1 MKKLRTGT
9 AALVS
14 RQDNKSMAKWVEI
27 RKSGNFEEIGRRNH
41 ISPVLARLLRN
52 RGIEEEEQ
60 IRAYLHGGLEML
72 HDPGLLKDM
81 DLAGGIL
88 HEAIE
93 EGKKIRV
100 IGDYDVDGV
109 CASAILVRGLR
120 NAGADVDAVI
130 PHRVRDG
137 YGMNMDMIE
146 NAHADGVE
154 VLITCDNGI
163 SAREEVAQ
171 AVAYGITVIV
181 TDHHEVPYE
190 DTPEGR
196 RYLVPEADAVI
207 DPKQPDCPYPYKG
220 ICGAFVAFKLI
231 NFYYEEILQTKP
243 EKRFYEE
250 LLQLAAFA
258 TIEDIMDLLD
268 ENRPLVKR
276 GLELLNTAPVSGIR
290 ELIEV
295 LGLAEKKIN
304 AYHIGFMLGPCINA
318 SGRMDTAEKALKLLL
333 TGDAQEAMRIAGEL
347 QMLNEER
354 KSMTERAAEEA
365 YARIEQEYAQDKV
378 YVVYLPDCHESI
390 AGIVAGRVKERYGHP
405 TLIVTDA
412 EDGLKGSA
420 RSITAYHMYDGLTEV
435 ADIFTRFGGHAQAAG
450 FSLPK
455 EKLEEL
461 RRRLNENCR
470 LEEKDFGEVVRIDLN
485 LPLQYADYA
494 LLRELA
500 LLEPT
505 GQGNSRALFGRS
517 GLILTRLVFKGA
529 DDIVCKLSVR
539 DGGRAYE
546 MTMFRR
552 SHELRDAIL
561 KKYGEETLMQLYGRG
576 AEIPVMAAY
585 TIKEDNW
592 LGGENIQLIVEDY
605 KLA

>member
-1 MKKLRTGT
+1 
-9 AALVS
+9 
-14 RQDNKSMAKWVEI
+14 MAKWVEV
-27 RKSGNFEEIGRRNH
+27 RKAGNFEEIGRRNH

-52 RGIEEEEQ
+52 RGIEEDAQ
-60 IRAYLHGGLEML
+60 IQAYLHGGLEQL

-81 DLAGGIL
+81 DLACGIL
-88 HEAIE
+88 AEAIE

-146 NAHADGVE
+146 NAYADGVD
-154 VLITCDNGI
+154 VLLTCDNGI

-171 AVAYGITVIV
+171 AVAYGITVII
-181 TDHHEVPYE
+181 TDHHEVPFE

-196 RYLVPEADAVI
+196 RYFVPEADAVV

-220 ICGAFVAFKLI
+220 ICGAYVAFQLI
-231 NFYYEEILQTKP
+231 CFLHKEILQRELTP
-243 EKRFYEE
+243 AFYDE

-276 GLELLNTAPVSGIR
+276 GLELLNTRPVRGIR
-290 ELIEV
+290 ELITV
-295 LGLAEKKIN
+295 LGLGDKPIR
-304 AYHIGFMLGPCINA
+304 AYQVGFMLGPCINA
-318 SGRMDTAEKALKLLL
+318 SGRMDTAEKALRLLL
-333 TGDAQEAMRIAGEL
+333 TEDADEAMEIAGEL
-347 QMLNEER
+347 QVLNEER
-354 KSMTERAAEEA
+354 KTMTERAAEEA
-365 YARIEQEYAQDKV
+365 YAIIDRDYAQDKV

-390 AGIVAGRVKERYGHP
+390 AGIVAGRVKEKYGHP
-405 TLIVTDA
+405 ALIVTDA

-420 RSITAYHMYDGLTEV
+420 RSITAYHMYEGMTEV
-435 ADIFTRFGGHAQAAG
+435 ADVFTRFGGHAQAAG
-450 FSLPK
+450 FSLPA
-455 EKLEEL
+455 EKLDEL
-461 RRRLNENCR
+461 RRRLNENCK
-470 LEEKDFGEVVRIDLN
+470 LEEKDFGEVLRIDLL
-485 LPLQYADYA
+485 LPLQYANYA
-494 LLRELA
+494 LLREIS

-505 GQGNSRALFGRS
+505 GQGNRRPLFGRA
-517 GLILTRLVFKGA
+517 GLTLTRLDFYGA

-539 DGGRAYE
+539 DQGHGFE

-552 SHELRDAIL
+552 SEEIRTAIAD
-561 KKYGEETLMQLYGRG
+561 KYGDQTLADLRGRG
-576 AEIPVMAAY
+576 AEIPLLVVF
-585 TIKEDNW
+585 TIKEDTYR
-592 LGGENIQLIVEDY
+592 GGNAIQLLVEDY
-605 KLA
+605 KIQ

>member
-1 MKKLRTGT
+1 
-9 AALVS
+9 
-14 RQDNKSMAKWVEI
+14 MAKWVEV
-27 RKSGNFEEIGRRNH
+27 RKAGNFEEIGRRNH

-52 RGIEEEEQ
+52 RGIEEDAQ
-60 IRAYLHGGLEML
+60 IQAYLHGGLEQL
-72 HDPGLLKDM
+72 HDPGMLKDM
-81 DLAGGIL
+81 DLACGIL
-88 HEAIE
+88 AEAME

-120 NAGADVDAVI
+120 NAGANVDAVI

-146 NAHADGVE
+146 NAHADGVD
-154 VLITCDNGI
+154 VLLTCDNGI

-171 AVAYGITVIV
+171 AVAYGITVII
-181 TDHHEVPYE
+181 TDHHEVPFE

-196 RYLVPEADAVI
+196 HYIVPEADAVV

-220 ICGAFVAFKLI
+220 ICGAYVAFQLI
-231 NFYYEEILQTKP
+231 CFLHKEILQRELAP
-243 EKRFYEE
+243 AFYDE

-276 GLELLNTAPVSGIR
+276 GLELLNTRPVRGIR

-295 LGLAEKKIN
+295 LGLGDKPIH
-304 AYHIGFMLGPCINA
+304 AYQVGFMLGPCINA
-318 SGRMDTAEKALKLLL
+318 SGRMDTAERALRLLL
-333 TGDAQEAMRIAGEL
+333 TEDADEAMTIAGEL
-347 QMLNEER
+347 QVLNEER
-354 KSMTERAAEEA
+354 KTMTEQAAEEA
-365 YARIEQEYAQDKV
+365 YSIIERDYLQDKV
-378 YVVYLPDCHESI
+378 YVVYLPGCHESI
-390 AGIVAGRVKERYGHP
+390 AGIVAGRVKEKYGHP
-405 TLIVTDA
+405 ALIVTDA

-420 RSITAYHMYDGLTEV
+420 RSITAYHMYEGMTEV
-435 ADIFTRFGGHAQAAG
+435 ADVFTRFGGHAQAAG
-450 FSLPK
+450 FSLPT

-470 LEEKDFGEVVRIDLN
+470 LEEKDFGEVLRIDLV
-485 LPLQYADYA
+485 LPLQYANYA
-494 LLRELA
+494 LLREIT

-505 GQGNSRALFGRS
+505 GQGNRRPLFGRA
-517 GLILTRLVFKGA
+517 GLTLTRLDFYGA

-539 DGGRAYE
+539 DQEHGYE

-552 SHELRDAIL
+552 SEEIRTAIAD
-561 KKYGEETLMQLYGRG
+561 KYGEETLAQLRGRG
-576 AEIPVMAAY
+576 AEIPFMVVY
-585 TIKEDNW
+585 TVKEDSYR
-592 LGGENIQLIVEDY
+592 GGNAVQLIVEDY
-605 KLA
+605 KII